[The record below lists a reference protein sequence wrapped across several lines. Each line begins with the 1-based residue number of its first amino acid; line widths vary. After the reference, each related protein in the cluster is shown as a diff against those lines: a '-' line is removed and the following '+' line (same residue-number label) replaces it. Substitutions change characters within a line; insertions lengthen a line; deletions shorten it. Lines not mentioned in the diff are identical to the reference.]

1 MTPTPA
7 LVPADRSAPSPTPA
21 ITPDQLALVKTTIA
35 KGATDDELRLFLF
48 DCQRQGVHPLDR
60 LLHFTKRGGRYTPIV
75 GIDFMRQRA
84 AATGECAG
92 IDDAVFAGEPKSPS
106 FSATVTTYRLVQG
119 QRCAFTATARWT
131 EYKPEQN
138 DFMWTRMPFTML
150 GKCAEALA
158 LRRGFPQQL
167 AGLYATEELDQAER
181 RPLDCDPVTG
191 EVLAA
196 HRTTATQVNSD
207 TNIGITTH
215 TPSAPLAKGYPDTQ
229 TISPAQRKRLFAIAK
244 AHGWST
250 DQLKAHLLMK
260 YSLRRTSDLRI
271 ARYDTV
277 CKDLEGGPPAT
288 PNPELAAEDIP
299 F

>member
-7 LVPADRSAPSPTPA
+7 LVPADRSTPTATPA
-21 ITPDQLALVKTTIA
+21 ITPDQLELVRTTIA
-35 KGATDDELRLFLF
+35 KGATDDELKLFLF

-119 QRCAFTATARWT
+119 QRCAFTATARWA
-131 EYKPEQN
+131 EYRPEQN
-138 DFMWTRMPFTML
+138 DFMWQRMPFTML

-196 HRTTATQVNSD
+196 DRSAASTAA
-207 TNIGITTH
+207 
-215 TPSAPLAKGYPDTQ
+215 APLTKGYPDTQ
-229 TISPAQRKRLFAIAK
+229 TISPAQRTRLFAIARE
-244 AHGWST
+244 HGWTT

-260 YSLRRTSDLRI
+260 YSLRRTSDLLI

-277 CKDLEGGPPAT
+277 CKDLAGGPPAVAAVTT
-288 PNPELAAEDIP
+288 PPADADQP